1 MKKFISNRF
10 VLFFLGVVFVVLLW
24 VILSLSVDR
33 NGAIFPSPLLT
44 LEKFFELLSDS
55 YTYTCLAYTLARL
68 GIGFAISFGLAL
80 ILGVL
85 AGNHHSLYHFL
96 KPLIVVLR
104 SIPTVALVFLFVVL
118 ITPKDAPILIVT
130 IICFPILFEGFVGG
144 ISNVDKQ
151 FIEAAKVDG
160 ASYFARIAF
169 IKLPLAMPY
178 IIVAMVS
185 SFALSFK
192 IEIMAEALT
201 GYTKNGLGNVIA
213 FAKGNAEDATPM
225 VTVFAYSLFAI
236 LLMLIVSLLQEL
248 ITTWLKKKGLTVV
261 NNN

>member
-10 VLFFLGVVFVVLLW
+10 VLFFLGVIFVTLLW
-24 VILSLSVDR
+24 IVLSLSFDR

-44 LEKFFELLSDS
+44 FQKFFELLGDS
-55 YTYTCLAYTLARL
+55 YTYACLAHTLARM
-68 GIGFAISFGLAL
+68 GIGFGISFIFAFV
-80 ILGVL
+80 LGIL
-85 AGNHHSLYHFL
+85 AGNHPSMYHFL

-118 ITPKDAPILIVT
+118 ITPRDAPILIVT

-151 FIEAAKVDG
+151 YIEAAQIDG
-160 ASYFARIAF
+160 ASYFSRIAF
-169 IKLPLAMPY
+169 VKLPLAMPY
-178 IIVAMVS
+178 IVVAMVS

-192 IEIMAEALT
+192 IEIMAEAMT
-201 GYTKNGLGNVIA
+201 GYTRNGLGNVIA
-213 FAKGNAEDATPM
+213 FAKGDAEDATPM
-225 VTVFAYSLFAI
+225 VTVFAYALFAV
-236 LLMLIVSLLQEL
+236 LLMLIVSLIQEL
-248 ITTWLKKKGLTVV
+248 VTAWLKKKGLAIV